1 MTYDVAVNGV
11 WLSTQGASLFER
23 KLPVL
28 PETDDNTVKI
38 AGTDGVIDFGGSY
51 GARTLG
57 LTFEITVSGADFHR
71 TVAYLARTFNA
82 KRGEIT
88 LEFNDM
94 PGKYY
99 RATYAG
105 TLALGATGSRLIDVS
120 LRMNDPWPTGS
131 EVVTEFTITNSPQSV
146 SITSAADVPA
156 EPVITLTNTGSNTI
170 YGFTIKNEYEI
181 E

>member
-1 MTYDVAVNGV
+1 MNYDVAVNGV
-11 WLSTQGASLFER
+11 WLSTQGAALYER

-28 PETDDNTVKI
+28 PEMDDNTVKI

-51 GARTLG
+51 SARLLN

-88 LEFNDM
+88 LEFSDM

-99 RATYAG
+99 RAIYAG
-105 TLALGATGSRLIDVS
+105 TLALGETGSRLIDVS
-120 LRMNDPWPTGS
+120 LRMNDPWPTGD
-131 EVVTEFTITNSPQSV
+131 EVVTEFMITASPTAVQIESE
-146 SITSAADVPA
+146 ADVRA
-156 EPVITLTNTGSNTI
+156 QPVITVTNTGWNTVN
-170 YGFTIKNEYEI
+170 GFTVTNEYEYQ
-181 E
+181 